1 MVVVGVQVGVCSLVG
16 TWLARSKTYFTRSA
30 TETGLIDYVACVVC
44 VVLEACVAG
53 QGFVG
58 VTMLGLYIWKF
69 SLDGIRLARS
79 KICLIRSVAEVD
91 DVLC

>member
-16 TWLARSKTYFTRSA
+16 TRLARSKTYFTRSA
-30 TETGLIDYVACVVC
+30 KETGLIDYVACVVC
-44 VVLEACVAG
+44 VVLGAGVAG

-69 SLDGIRLARS
+69 SLGGIWFARS
-79 KICLIRSVAEVD
+79 KICLIRSAAEVD